1 MINRHDFA
9 GVNLVDFRRAAESAR
24 IAINRWVED
33 NTRQKIRELVSSG
46 TLDASSRLA
55 VVIAADL
62 KGMRAL
68 QFSRTSTRDE
78 PFHLAKAPGRCR
90 RR

>member
-9 GVNLVDFRRAAESAR
+9 GVNFVDFCRLAGSAR
-24 IAINRWVED
+24 VAISRRVED
-33 NTRQKIRELVSSG
+33 NTRQRTLELISSG

-55 VVIAADL
+55 VVLAADF
-62 KGMRAL
+62 KGMWAL
-68 QFSRTSTRDE
+68 QFSRTSTCDE
-78 PFHLAKAPGRCR
+78 PFHLAKAAGRCR